1 MPRQKSTHIDDPRSV
16 GERLREARRR
26 AGLSQRELAF
36 HGCTPA
42 YISRIEAGDR
52 IPSLQ
57 LLRELGRQLGVS
69 ADFLATGSDES
80 ERTERD
86 KLVQAEV
93 ALRLDDTANAA
104 ELFGAVLH
112 GSDDERLRA
121 DASAGLGQVAF
132 RDGDPNAAIGHF
144 EHALALY
151 GDEPS
156 SHPALADSL
165 GRAYAIAGETDRAI
179 ALFERC
185 LAAAESAGDTVE
197 RLRFSVLLANAL
209 VDAEQLPRAEELLAA
224 VLDRSAELDDPLS
237 RARVYWS
244 QSRLHSARGNTETA
258 ERHARNALAILEV
271 TEHDHQTA
279 RAHQL
284 LAHIQLDR
292 DRPEE
297 ALALLRKGLELL
309 GDNGNDY
316 ERAKFGLE
324 EARALARC
332 GRAEDAARLALDAAS
347 KLESANPGE
356 AGRAYAVAAEALEA
370 RGDDSGARE
379 LLERSA
385 ELHSVEPGRE
395 LAQVLARL
403 ADLYDRAGDPR
414 AAYAT
419 LKRAVQA
426 QGPASRS
433 GS

>member
-1 MPRQKSTHIDDPRSV
+1 MPRQKSTHIDDPHAV
-16 GERLREARRR
+16 GQRLRDARRR

-36 HGCTPA
+36 QGCTPA

-69 ADFLATGSDES
+69 ADFLATGSDGS
-80 ERTERD
+80 ARGERD
-86 KLVQAEV
+86 QLVQAEV
-93 ALRLDDTANAA
+93 ALRLDDTAQAT
-104 ELFGAVLH
+104 ELFRDVLARSH
-112 GSDDERLRA
+112 DDRLRA

-132 RDGDPNAAIGHF
+132 REGDPNAAIGHF
-144 EHALALY
+144 EHALRFY
-151 GDEPS
+151 GEDAS

-165 GRAYAIAGETDRAI
+165 GRAYAIAGDTDRAI
-179 ALFERC
+179 ALFDEC

-209 VDAEQLPRAEELLAA
+209 VDAGQLGRAEELLAA
-224 VLDRSAELDDPLS
+224 VLDGSAALDDPLS

-244 QSRLHSARGNTETA
+244 QSRLHSARGNAEAA

-297 ALALLRKGLELL
+297 ALALLRRGLELL

-316 ERAKFGLE
+316 ERAKFRLE

-332 GRAEDAARLALDAAS
+332 GRADDAARLALDAAS
-347 KLESANPGE
+347 RLEGTNPGE
-356 AGRAYAVAAEALEA
+356 AGRAYAVAAEALEGN
-370 RGDDSGARE
+370 GDDSGARD

-385 ELHSVEPGRE
+385 ELLAVEPGRE
-395 LAQVLARL
+395 LANVLARL
-403 ADLYDRAGDPR
+403 ADHYDRAGDPR
-414 AAYAT
+414 AAYAA

-426 QGPASRS
+426 QGLTSRN